1 MDLSFVIVVVLSI
14 VGLVCVDISLARFV
28 DLGSGS
34 YLFCVLSNLIWL
46 FQEEMPYVSCQ
57 LIIWNRNQ

>member
-1 MDLSFVIVVVLSI
+1 VVLNI

-34 YLFCVLSNLIWL
+34 YFV
-46 FQEEMPYVSCQ
+46 YYQ
-57 LIIWNRNQ
+57 LRLC